1 MKKFTPPTTFM
12 NSEIIYTD
20 QNIYLHQA
28 VNMFISAVKFHI
40 LTWGLTRFCSQPQ
53 AVIRGTAV
61 CGTSLLSSLLS
72 TGVCPLVPVLVYLF
86 F

>member
-20 QNIYLHQA
+20 QNMSCNQA

-40 LTWGLTRFCSQPQ
+40 LT
-53 AVIRGTAV
+53 RGSM
-61 CGTSLLSSLLS
+61 GIDSLLRPASSGHSMNCSFWHFLIVLTAQHGS
-72 TGVCPLVPVLVYLF
+72 LPLGLNQA
-86 F
+86 